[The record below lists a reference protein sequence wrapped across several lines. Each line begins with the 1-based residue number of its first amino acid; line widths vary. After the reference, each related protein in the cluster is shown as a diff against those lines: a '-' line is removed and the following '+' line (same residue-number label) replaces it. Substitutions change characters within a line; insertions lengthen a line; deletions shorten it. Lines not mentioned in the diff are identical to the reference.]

1 MQLVKADIYKLP
13 IRRLNYFF
21 YRTLAPIRCK
31 FVCVTESSG
40 HRKNTILVFG
50 KEVTACVCA
59 RVRACQYLLR
69 EIRRITK
76 EAGGDRGRTCQIR
89 HSMSGTSLFCLHI
102 VIYLYL
108 YYSTVPVLKSKLPCT
123 YRHIPFFL
131 NLFFVA
137 NILKLCNTT
146 NTCSSSSLTYSSYSL
161 TTVSFKMI
169 AHYQHMLPW
178 VI

>member
-1 MQLVKADIYKLP
+1 VFSRKLWSQKKYDYCFWK
-13 IRRLNYFF
+13 RSN
-21 YRTLAPIRCK
+21 
-31 FVCVTESSG
+31 G
-40 HRKNTILVFG
+40 
-50 KEVTACVCA
+50 ACVCVRA
-59 RVRACQYLLR
+59 CVRACQYLLR

-137 NILKLCNTT
+137 NILKLCN
-146 NTCSSSSLTYSSYSL
+146 N
-161 TTVSFKMI
+161 K
-169 AHYQHMLPW
+169 HMFFFFFFGVQFL
-178 VI
+178 